1 GTGGD
6 GGQGGL
12 AGNGGHGGAGAT
24 GGAGGQ
30 GGAGDLTLTDSR
42 LLVRGTVELGASAG
56 QGSDGGHGGNGGQAG
71 QDGVAGQPVSATAGE
86 GGAGGAAGN
95 GGNGGMGAQ
104 GGNGG
109 DGTLTLSNSALQADT
124 LVLGGR
130 GQAGGNGGHSGLTG
144 KDATGGTDLT
154 VTGGNGGDGGHAGLA
169 GDGLLT
175 VESGRLD
182 VQSGILLGG
191 AGGNGGNGGDLLQS
205 VTLSAGNGGNG
216 SEGGTGTLIFR
227 DGVINN
233 TGQLVLGGSG
243 GSAGQAGLT
252 AAGITGTASTGGLA
266 GNGGAGYARFEQG
279 AGSLGTDLLL
289 GAAGGLTAGSVSAG
303 QGGTGTLLIQNG
315 DFTSQTLLA
324 GGASHGQQMTGETD
338 ATAAQAGE
346 GYFTLEGGTFRTG
359 QTTIGATDT
368 AGTSQGHVAVT
379 GGVMATDRMAGLHG
393 TLSVGGESG
402 AALLTGTQDTGWHRW
417 QKGRDWLEGRL
428 GRQLDGTLVITGG
441 QTLDLSSPALDW
453 QVGRGMTTLSLNA
466 GSGNGFGDDS
476 LTIVDAKAFVDSGQ
490 VALKTGGAQ
499 TSASAQLLMI
509 ADDNLK
515 TGDRFALMDG
525 NNGWQ
530 SGNVTGTSR
539 LLDTALVTDG
549 TGTSTTVDGA
559 DLNQTLSG
567 LRQSVGNLLSRMAAT
582 LGVNTQSDNQG
593 QTLVSRATDIRYIAS
608 AADSVKI
615 VESALNIA
623 EAGGVQASAVDTG
636 LLPTDR
642 VQQHLSLT
650 RQVPHGDGV
659 DVWVT
664 PLYGHRDMKTLSID
678 GRDSRAESNYGG
690 LMLGSDWTFS
700 EALAGGDL
708 RTGAAFSVGAG
719 QNRADSGI
727 SPTRNNFSY
736 RGVNLYSGWNR
747 EAWNVMADAGYTY
760 SSHHVTQTLP
770 DAMEMSALRADMQTD
785 LFTAGLRGEYRWQ
798 TSLMD
803 VIPYAGARWA
813 RLSTDGS
820 RTRNSE
826 GTVAE
831 TSNSHDTF
839 WQFPVGVSVARDF
852 TGNGGLNV
860 RPWLDVG
867 YVHAAGDTRSS
878 ARVSLPGLD
887 GTAETGGRL
896 VDRDAFRTRT
906 GVELQKNNWSVG
918 LSYDLQTTSGE
929 TDHSVVGS
937 VTYHF
942 R

>member
-1 GTGGD
+1 M
-6 GGQGGL
+6 
-12 AGNGGHGGAGAT
+12 
-24 GGAGGQ
+24 
-30 GGAGDLTLTDSR
+30 
-42 LLVRGTVELGASAG
+42 VRGTVELGASAG

-71 QDGVAGQPVSATAGE
+71 QNGLAGQPVSATAGE

-95 GGNGGMGAQ
+95 GGNGGMGAHGGD
-104 GGNGG
+104 GGN
-109 DGTLTLSNSALQADT
+109 GTLTLSNSALQADT
-124 LVLGGR
+124 LILGGR
-130 GQAGGNGGHSGLTG
+130 GQVGGNGGHSGLAG
-144 KDATGGTDLT
+144 KDATGVTDLT

-182 VQSGILLGG
+182 VQSGITLGG

-227 DGVINN
+227 DGVMNN
-233 TGQLVLGGSG
+233 TGQLVLGGTG
-243 GSAGQAGLT
+243 GSAGQAGLA
-252 AAGITGTASTGGLA
+252 AAGITGTAGTGGLA

-279 AGSLGTDLLL
+279 AGSLGTDILL
-289 GAAGGLTAGSVSAG
+289 GAAGGMTAGSVSAG
-303 QGGTGTLLIQNG
+303 QGGSGTLLIQNG

-379 GGVMATDRMAGLHG
+379 GGVMATDRLTGLHG

-417 QKGRDWLEGRL
+417 QKGRDWLEARL
-428 GRQLDGTLVITGG
+428 GRQLDGTLVVTGG

-499 TSASAQLLMI
+499 MSASAQLLMI

-515 TGDRFALMDG
+515 TGDRFALLDG

-549 TGTSTTVDGA
+549 TGTSTAVNGA

-567 LRQSVGNLLSRMAAT
+567 LRRSVGNLLSRMAAT

-650 RQVPHGDGV
+650 RHVPHGDGA

-664 PLYGHRDMKTLSID
+664 PLYGHRDMKTLSIA

-700 EALAGGDL
+700 DALAGGDL

-770 DAMEMSALRADMQTD
+770 GAMEMSALRADMQTD

-813 RLSTDGS
+813 RLSTDGF

-867 YVHAAGDTRSS
+867 YVHAAGDTRTS
-878 ARVSLPGLD
+878 ARVSLPGLED
-887 GTAETGGRL
+887 TAETGGRL

-906 GVELQKNNWSVG
+906 GLELQKNNWSAG

-937 VTYHF
+937 VTYRF